1 MDAEGFHEHVPCP
14 RCGSENTV
22 SFHYIEGFDE
32 LECPACG
39 YRSDADEIAA
49 LTRFQGGLLERDDR
63 PEEERPPIPIRTM
76 KA

>member
-1 MDAEGFHEHVPCP
+1 MDAEGFNEKVPCP
-14 RCGSENTV
+14 RCGSDQTV

-39 YRSDADEIAA
+39 YRSDSEELGA
-49 LTRFQGGLLERDDR
+49 LTRFQSGLLERDD
-63 PEEERPPIPIRTM
+63 ETDENRPPIPIRTM